1 MTEANRPPPAPF
13 LRLPN
18 ELVGSIC
25 HLLPNST
32 IKNLRL
38 TCRVLAEKAQLRL
51 SRVFISPNLDNLNVL
66 RGIADHDKFRRG
78 VEEIIWDDATLK
90 PIQSDERENRYGW
103 DSPTEGSDEE
113 EEEEEEEEEPM
124 SKWFIRLCKI
134 SIAHLEGRMARQN
147 RPDTVARQT
156 ELDNAMS
163 FRESLKHYRVLLQ
176 QQQDILQA
184 RADEDAFRYAL
195 QRFPRLKRVA
205 VTPATHGFL
214 FEPLYK
220 TPMIRN
226 LPYGFL
232 YPIPR
237 GWQVPDEN
245 FNLDPPSPWDGD
257 DANEEEK
264 NQWRGFR
271 IVTRILAEEQ
281 HHRVSEL
288 VFDNHKIP
296 TGINHFAFHPPSEEY
311 HNFCTILKRP
321 GFRRVDVSLL
331 VGYLMDEEADGW
343 DTYRNGDLYNALA
356 GAPDLEHVGLQSDY
370 VEHGHHR
377 GGSMDEFFS
386 LFDVF
391 PIDRWTKLRHF
402 GLSRIQVTQDDLV
415 SFLAKLPSTL
425 QSVELSFLA
434 FLKQQGNYWG
444 LLSDIRDKLRWRDR
458 PVDAR
463 VKICVLITFNQA
475 NRVGRYIRLDKEVQ
489 DYVYGSGPSPFMTS
503 GYIDYGTGVQEDEF
517 NPHWERPYEDPIV
530 LRSLG
535 Y

>member
-1 MTEANRPPPAPF
+1 MTKTSSPSHAPF
-13 LRLPN
+13 LSLPN
-18 ELVGSIC
+18 ELVGSVC

-38 TCRVLAEKAQLRL
+38 TCRFFADKAQLRL
-51 SRVFISPNLDNLNVL
+51 RRVFISPSLDNLGAL
-66 RGIADHDKFRRG
+66 RGIADHDTFRRG

-90 PIQSDERENRYGW
+90 PIQRDEGWNSYGW
-103 DSPTEGSDEE
+103 DPDAEDSDEE
-113 EEEEEEEEEPM
+113 EEPV
-124 SKWFIRLCKI
+124 SQWFVRLCKT
-134 SIAHLEGRMARQN
+134 SITHLEERMARQN
-147 RPDTVARQT
+147 RPDTVARQE

-163 FRESLKHYRVLLQ
+163 FRESLKHYRVLVQ
-176 QQQDILQA
+176 QQQDISQK

-195 QRFPRLKRVA
+195 QRFPRLKRVT
-205 VTPATHGFL
+205 VTPGTHGFL

-237 GWQVPDEN
+237 GWQVPRDGVN
-245 FNLDPPSPWDGD
+245 RDPASPWDGD
-257 DANEEEK
+257 GASEEDK

-271 IVTRILAEEQ
+271 IVARILAEEQ
-281 HHRVSEL
+281 HHHVSEL
-288 VFDNHKIP
+288 VFDNNKIT

-311 HNFCTILKRP
+311 HNLCTILKRP
-321 GFRRVDVSLL
+321 GFRRFEVSLL

-343 DTYRNGDLYNALA
+343 DTYRNRDLYKALA

-370 VEHGHHR
+370 EEHGPHQ
-377 GGSMDEFFS
+377 GGSMDEFVS
-386 LFDVF
+386 LFSVF
-391 PIDRWTKLRHF
+391 PIDHWTKLRHF
-402 GLSRIQVTQDDLV
+402 GLSRMQVAQGDLV

-434 FLKQQGNYWG
+434 FIEQQGNYWG
-444 LLSDIRDKLRWRDR
+444 LLSDIRDKLGWRHR
-458 PVDAR
+458 PVDTR
-463 VKICVLITFNQA
+463 VKICVLITFNQH

-489 DYVYGSGPSPFMTS
+489 DYIYGSGPPPFGPRGHIS
-503 GYIDYGTGVQEDEF
+503 RGTGVQEDEF
-517 NPHWERPYEDPIV
+517 NPHWKRPYEDARV

>member
-1 MTEANRPPPAPF
+1 MTETSRPPPAPF

-38 TCRVLAEKAQLRL
+38 TCRILAEKAQLRL
-51 SRVFISPNLDNLNVL
+51 DRVFISPSLDNLNVL

-103 DSPTEGSDEE
+103 NSPTEDSDD
-113 EEEEEEEEEPM
+113 EEEEEEPM
-124 SKWFIRLCKI
+124 SKWFVRLCKT
-134 SIAHLEGRMARQN
+134 SITHLKQRMARQN
-147 RPDTVARQT
+147 RPDTAARRE
-156 ELDNAMS
+156 ELENAMS
-163 FRESLKHYRVLLQ
+163 FRESLKHYRVLVQ
-176 QQQDILQA
+176 QQQDILQT

-195 QRFPRLKRVA
+195 QRFPRLKRVT
-205 VTPATHGFL
+205 VTPGAHGFL

-245 FNLDPPSPWDGD
+245 FNREPASPWDGD

-264 NQWRGFR
+264 NQWHGFR
-271 IVTRILAEEQ
+271 IVTRILAEEK

-288 VFDNHKIP
+288 VFDNHKIT

-311 HNFCTILKRP
+311 HNLCTILKRP
-321 GFRRVDVSLL
+321 GFRRFDLSLL

-356 GAPDLEHVGLQSDY
+356 GSPDLEHVALQTDY
-370 VEHGHHR
+370 EERGYHI
-377 GGSMDEFFS
+377 GGSMDEFVS
-386 LFDVF
+386 LFSVF
-391 PIDRWTKLRHF
+391 PIDHLAKLKHF
-402 GLSRIQVTQDDLV
+402 GLSCMQVAQDDLV

-434 FLKQQGNYWG
+434 FLEEQGNYWG
-444 LLSDIRDKLRWRDR
+444 LLSDIRDKLGWRVR
-458 PVDAR
+458 PIDAR
-463 VKICVLITFNQA
+463 VKICVLIKYNQTQ
-475 NRVGRYIRLDKEVQ
+475 VGRYIRLDKEVQ
-489 DYVYGSGPSPFMTS
+489 DYVYGSGPPPFRPS
-503 GYIDYGTGVQEDEF
+503 GYISYGTGVQQDEF
-517 NPHWERPYEDPIV
+517 NPHWERPYEKPST
-530 LRSLG
+530 LTRLG

>member
-1 MTEANRPPPAPF
+1 MSKASSPPSAPF

-25 HLLPNST
+25 HLLPNSD

-38 TCRVLAEKAQLRL
+38 TCRFFAEKAQLRL
-51 SRVFISPNLDNLNVL
+51 RRVFISPGLHNLDAL
-66 RGIADHDKFRRG
+66 RGIADHDTFRRD

-90 PIQSDERENRYGW
+90 PIQREKGPNSHGW
-103 DSPTEGSDEE
+103 DPDAEDSDEE
-113 EEEEEEEEEPM
+113 EEPVLQ
-124 SKWFIRLCKI
+124 WFVRLCKI
-134 SIAHLEGRMARQN
+134 SIAHLKSRMMRQN
-147 RPDTVARQT
+147 RPDTVARQE
-156 ELDNAMS
+156 ELANAMS
-163 FRESLKHYRVLLQ
+163 FRESLKHYRVLVLQ
-176 QQQDILQA
+176 QQYIFQL

-195 QRFPRLKRVA
+195 RRFPRLKRVT
-205 VTPATHGFL
+205 VTPAAHGFL

-237 GWQVPDEN
+237 GWQVPRDGIN
-245 FNLDPPSPWDGD
+245 RDPVSPWDGD
-257 DANEEEK
+257 GAIEK
-264 NQWRGFR
+264 EKDQWRGFR
-271 IVTRILAEEQ
+271 IATRILAEEQ
-281 HHRVSEL
+281 HHHVSEL
-288 VFDNHKIP
+288 IFDNHKIT

-321 GFRRVDVSLL
+321 GFRRVEVSLL

-343 DTYRNGDLYNALA
+343 DTYRNGDLYKALA

-370 VEHGHHR
+370 EEHGYHT
-377 GGSMDEFFS
+377 GGSMEEFVS
-386 LFDVF
+386 LFSVF

-402 GLSRIQVTQDDLV
+402 GLSRMQVAQDDLV

-425 QSVELSFLA
+425 ESVELSFLA
-434 FLKQQGNYWG
+434 FLEEQGNYCG
-444 LLSDIRDKLRWRDR
+444 LLSDIRDKLGWRDR
-458 PVDAR
+458 PVDAK

-475 NRVGRYIRLDKEVQ
+475 NREGRYIRLNKEVQ
-489 DYVYGSGPSPFMTS
+489 DYVYGSGPPPFSPR
-503 GYIDYGTGVQEDEF
+503 GYIGYGTGVQQDEF
-517 NPHWERPYEDPIV
+517 NPHWERPYEKPST
-530 LRSLG
+530 LERLG